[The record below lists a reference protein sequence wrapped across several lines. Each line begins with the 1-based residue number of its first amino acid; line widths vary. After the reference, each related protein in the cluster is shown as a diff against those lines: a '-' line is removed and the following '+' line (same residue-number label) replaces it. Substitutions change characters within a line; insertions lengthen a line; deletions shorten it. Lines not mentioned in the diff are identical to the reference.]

1 MRCYETGS
9 SEFALAAAA
18 CIDWRPMRLRTVS
31 VLHLAVALS
40 LSQLPA
46 GAQTADRAAQAP
58 QPSGIPR
65 TRDGKP
71 DLSGIWQAFTTAN
84 DNLLSHSAS
93 EGVPAGVGVVE
104 GDEIPYRPE
113 ALARKQDNLANRAT
127 RDTEAKCY
135 LPGVPRITYMPFPF
149 QIVQM
154 PEVTTILY
162 EYLHAVRHIHT
173 KGTPHPRGPI
183 EWWMGDSRGRWE
195 GDTLVVDVVHFNEDT
210 WFDRTGNFHSDAL
223 HVVERYTLADADH
236 INYEVTIEDPKVF
249 TRPWKMRMLLYRRK
263 EPNFQLLDY
272 DCYAFQW
279 EKYYPYPG
287 R

>member
-1 MRCYETGS
+1 
-9 SEFALAAAA
+9 
-18 CIDWRPMRLRTVS
+18 
-31 VLHLAVALS
+31 
-40 LSQLPA
+40 
-46 GAQTADRAAQAP
+46 
-58 QPSGIPR
+58 
-65 TRDGKP
+65 
-71 DLSGIWQAFTTAN
+71 
-84 DNLLSHSAS
+84 
-93 EGVPAGVGVVE
+93 
-104 GDEIPYRPE
+104 
-113 ALARKQDNLANRAT
+113 
-127 RDTEAKCY
+127 
-135 LPGVPRITYMPFPF
+135 MPFPF

-173 KGTPHPRGPI
+173 NGTPHPRGPI

>member
-1 MRCYETGS
+1 MKLGS
-9 SEFALAAAA
+9 A
-18 CIDWRPMRLRTVS
+18 S
-31 VLHLAVALS
+31 VVHLAVVLS

-46 GAQTADRAAQAP
+46 AAQTAGTSAQAS
-58 QPSGIPR
+58 QSAAVPR
-65 TRDGKP
+65 TRDGRP
-71 DLSGIWQAFTTAN
+71 DLSGIWQAFGTAN

-93 EGVPAGVGVVE
+93 SGVPAGFGVVE
-104 GDEIPYRPE
+104 GDEIPYLPE
-113 ALARKQDNLANRAT
+113 ALARKQENFANRAT

-149 QIVQM
+149 QIIQM
-154 PEVTTILY
+154 PGLTTILY
-162 EYLHAVRHIHT
+162 EYVHATRYIYT
-173 KGTPHPRGPI
+173 NGSPHPQGPI

-195 GDTLVVDVVHFNEDT
+195 GDTLVVDVVHFNADT
-210 WFDRTGNFHSDAL
+210 WFDRTGHFHSEAL
-223 HVVERYTLADADH
+223 HVVERYSLMDADH

-272 DCYAFQW
+272 DCYAFEW

-287 R
+287 L